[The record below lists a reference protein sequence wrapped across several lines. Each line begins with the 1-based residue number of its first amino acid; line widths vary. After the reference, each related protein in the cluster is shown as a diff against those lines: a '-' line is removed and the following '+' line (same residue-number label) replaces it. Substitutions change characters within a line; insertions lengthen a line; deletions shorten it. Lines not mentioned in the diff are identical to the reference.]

1 LISRMIA
8 LGPSAKRPPH
18 MALEFDMRRIAPVTL
33 ALSLTV
39 LAALGGCHKQAAPE
53 PQAVEAQPAVQ
64 AQPPAGPDTAQAGK
78 PIPTAEIKNG
88 DGQPA
93 KLSDLKGKPVL
104 VNLWATWCVPCIKE
118 LPTLDAL
125 AGRDA
130 GKLQV
135 VLVNEDLEGARVV
148 APFLQKQP
156 LKNSKPWLDTANAL
170 MIPLK
175 VASLPTT
182 ILYDANGKEVLRV
195 DRDLDWTG
203 PEAKALLAKAEG

>member
-1 LISRMIA
+1 ME
-8 LGPSAKRPPH
+8 
-18 MALEFDMRRIAPVTL
+18 LEFDMRRIALV
-33 ALSLTV
+33 SLTV

-53 PQAVEAQPAVQ
+53 PQVTE
-64 AQPPAGPDTAQAGK
+64 AQPPAPAATPSGPDTAQAGK
-78 PIPTAEIKNG
+78 PIPSVEIKNG
-88 DGQPA
+88 DGQAA
-93 KLSDLKGKPVL
+93 KLSDLKGKPLL

-125 AGRDA
+125 AARDA

-148 APFLQKQP
+148 TPFLQKHP
-156 LKNSKPWLDTANAL
+156 LKNAKPWLDTANAL
-170 MIPLK
+170 MIPTK

-203 PEAKALLAKAEG
+203 PEAKALLAQVEG

>member
-1 LISRMIA
+1 
-8 LGPSAKRPPH
+8 
-18 MALEFDMRRIAPVTL
+18 MALEFDMRRNAL
-33 ALSLTV
+33 ASLTV

-53 PQAVEAQPAVQ
+53 PQPTEAQAPAP
-64 AQPPAGPDTAQAGK
+64 AAAPAGPDTGQAGK
-78 PIPTAEIKNG
+78 PIPIVEIKNG

-125 AGRDA
+125 AARDA

-135 VLVNEDLEGARVV
+135 VLVNEDLEGVRVV
-148 APFLQKQP
+148 APFLQKHP
-156 LKNSKPWLDTANAL
+156 IKNSKPWLDTANAL

-195 DRDLDWTG
+195 DRDMDWTG
-203 PEAKALLAKAEG
+203 PEAKALLAKVEG

>member
-1 LISRMIA
+1 
-8 LGPSAKRPPH
+8 

-33 ALSLTV
+33 AFSLTV
-39 LAALGGCHKQAAPE
+39 LALGGCHKQAAPE
-53 PQAVEAQPAVQ
+53 PQPTEAQVPAP
-64 AQPPAGPDTAQAGK
+64 AAAPAGPDTSQAGK

-88 DGQPA
+88 DGQAA
-93 KLSDLKGKPVL
+93 KLSDLKGRPLL

-125 AGRDA
+125 AARDA

-135 VLVNEDLEGARVV
+135 VLVNQDLEGPRVV
-148 APFLQKQP
+148 APFLQKHP

-203 PEAKALLAKAEG
+203 PEAKALLARVEG

>member
-1 LISRMIA
+1 
-8 LGPSAKRPPH
+8 
-18 MALEFDMRRIAPVTL
+18 MALEFDMRRIAPVPL
-33 ALSLTV
+33 AFSLTV

-53 PQAVEAQPAVQ
+53 PQPTEAQAPA
-64 AQPPAGPDTAQAGK
+64 PAGPDTSQAGK
-78 PIPTAEIKNG
+78 PIPTAEIRNG
-88 DGQPA
+88 EGQPA
-93 KLSDLKGKPVL
+93 KLSDLKGKPLL

-125 AGRDA
+125 AARDA

-148 APFLQKQP
+148 APFLQKHP
-156 LKNSKPWLDTANAL
+156 LKNGKPWLDTANAL

-175 VASLPTT
+175 IASLPTT

-203 PEAKALLAKAEG
+203 PEAKALLARVEG

>member
-1 LISRMIA
+1 
-8 LGPSAKRPPH
+8 
-18 MALEFDMRRIAPVTL
+18 MRRIAPVFLTL
-33 ALSLTV
+33 
-39 LAALGGCHKQAAPE
+39 LAALGGCHKQTPPAPQAQEAQASVPAAAP
-53 PQAVEAQPAVQ
+53 
-64 AQPPAGPDTAQAGK
+64 GPDLSQKGK
-78 PIPTAEIKNG
+78 ALPSVEIKNG
-88 DGQPA
+88 EGASA

-125 AGRDA
+125 AAREA

-148 APFLQKQP
+148 TPFLQKHP
-156 LKNSKPWLDTANAL
+156 LKNTKPWLDTANAL
-170 MIPLK
+170 MIPTK

-182 ILYDANGKEVLRV
+182 ILYDANGREVLRV

-203 PEAKALLAKAEG
+203 PEAKGLLKQVGD

>member
-1 LISRMIA
+1 
-8 LGPSAKRPPH
+8 
-18 MALEFDMRRIAPVTL
+18 MRRIAPVTL
-33 ALSLTV
+33 ALSVTV

-53 PQAVEAQPAVQ
+53 SQPTQAPVAPA
-64 AQPPAGPDTAQAGK
+64 APAPSGPDTAQAGK
-78 PIPTAEIKNG
+78 PIPTVEIKKD
-88 DGQPA
+88 DGTPG
-93 KLSDLKGKPVL
+93 KLSDLKGKPLL

-125 AGRDA
+125 AARDA

-148 APFLQKQP
+148 TPFLQKHP
-156 LKNSKPWLDTANAL
+156 LKTVRPWLDTANAL
-170 MIPLK
+170 MIPAK

-203 PEAKALLAKAEG
+203 PEAKRLLAQIGD

>member
-1 LISRMIA
+1 
-8 LGPSAKRPPH
+8 

-33 ALSLTV
+33 ALSVTV

-53 PQAVEAQPAVQ
+53 SQPTQAPVAPA
-64 AQPPAGPDTAQAGK
+64 APAPSGPDTAQAGK
-78 PIPTAEIKNG
+78 PIPTVEIKKD
-88 DGQPA
+88 DGTPG
-93 KLSDLKGKPVL
+93 KLSDLKGKPLL

-125 AGRDA
+125 AARDA

-148 APFLQKQP
+148 TPFLQKHP
-156 LKNSKPWLDTANAL
+156 LKTVKPWLDTANAL
-170 MIPLK
+170 MIPAK

-203 PEAKALLAKAEG
+203 PEAKRLLAQIGD

>member
-1 LISRMIA
+1 MRPIA
-8 LGPSAKRPPH
+8 LA
-18 MALEFDMRRIAPVTL
+18 
-33 ALSLTV
+33 SLTA

-53 PQAVEAQPAVQ
+53 PQPTEAQAPA
-64 AQPPAGPDTAQAGK
+64 AAPAPAGPDTAQAGK

-88 DGQPA
+88 DGQAA
-93 KLSDLKGKPVL
+93 KLSDLKGKPLL

-125 AGRDA
+125 AARDA

-148 APFLQKQP
+148 APFLQKHP
-156 LKNSKPWLDTANAL
+156 LKNVKPWLDTANAL
-170 MIPLK
+170 MVPLK
-175 VASLPTT
+175 AASLPTT

-203 PEAKALLAKAEG
+203 PEAKALLAQVEG

>member
-1 LISRMIA
+1 
-8 LGPSAKRPPH
+8 
-18 MALEFDMRRIAPVTL
+18 MRRIAPVTL

>member
-1 LISRMIA
+1 
-8 LGPSAKRPPH
+8 
-18 MALEFDMRRIAPVTL
+18 MRRIAPVTL
-33 ALSLTV
+33 ALSVTV

-53 PQAVEAQPAVQ
+53 SQPTQAPVAPA
-64 AQPPAGPDTAQAGK
+64 APAPSGPDTAQAGK
-78 PIPTAEIKNG
+78 PIPTVEIKKD
-88 DGQPA
+88 DGTPG
-93 KLSDLKGKPVL
+93 KLSDLKGKPLL

-125 AGRDA
+125 AARDA

-148 APFLQKQP
+148 TPFLQKHP
-156 LKNSKPWLDTANAL
+156 LKTVKPWLDTANAL
-170 MIPLK
+170 MIPTK

-203 PEAKALLAKAEG
+203 PEAKRLLAQIGD

>member
-1 LISRMIA
+1 
-8 LGPSAKRPPH
+8 
-18 MALEFDMRRIAPVTL
+18 MRRIAPVTL
-33 ALSLTV
+33 ALSVTV

-53 PQAVEAQPAVQ
+53 PQAVEAQPVAPTP
-64 AQPPAGPDTAQAGK
+64 APAGPDTAQAGK

-93 KLSDLKGKPVL
+93 KLSDLKGKPLL
-104 VNLWATWCVPCIKE
+104 VNFWATWCVPCIKE

-125 AGRDA
+125 AARDA

-135 VLVNEDLEGARVV
+135 VLVNEDLEGQRVV
-148 APFLQKQP
+148 APFLQKHP
-156 LKNSKPWLDTANAL
+156 LKNTKAWLDTANAL
-170 MIPLK
+170 MIPTK

-182 ILYDANGKEVLRV
+182 ILYDANGREVLRV

-203 PEAKALLAKAEG
+203 AEAKGLLKQVGD